1 MDVNVSE
8 GYLTLSLI
16 LSAAGVTV
24 WAQTDHSSAQTE
36 QHRDFSV
43 DRQDKLIYIFC
54 SSEIEFS
61 SKLRSF
67 YCISSGFLVCN

>member
-1 MDVNVSE
+1 MVVNVSE

-16 LSAAGVTV
+16 ISAAGVTV

-43 DRQDKLIYIFC
+43 DRQVKLIFIFC
-54 SSEIEFS
+54 SEIEFS
-61 SKLRSF
+61 SNSALF
-67 YCISSGFLVCN
+67 IAFPPAF

>member
-1 MDVNVSE
+1 MVVNVSE

-16 LSAAGVTV
+16 ISAAGVTV

-43 DRQDKLIYIFC
+43 DRQDKLVFIFC
-54 SSEIEFS
+54 CSEIEFS
-61 SKLRSF
+61 SNSALF
-67 YCISSGFLVCN
+67 IAFPPAF